1 MEYENSRVRVWLR
14 RSLPVWF
21 LGSAVWVA
29 GSGCGL
35 TSDEINAL
43 VAQAVEEEVA
53 GRPLP
58 ADGEQ
63 GAQGALGAQGD
74 PGPEG
79 PAGEQGDAGSQG
91 SMGEQGDAG
100 PEGPSGGQGGQG
112 DQGASGPSGPAGEQ
126 GDPGAEGSQGP
137 AGPAGPAGPE
147 GPEGP
152 EGPAGPAGPEGPVGP
167 QGPPGDSPWM
177 QSGDDTFYT
186 QGNVGIG
193 TDTPTKQLS
202 VVGAS
207 AFDTAIIAPGMGTD
221 TDVAFTLSQ
230 NNAAAL
236 RIEPS
241 QDANFADQP
250 NIIAGHS
257 SNSAG
262 DGVGGAAVY
271 GGASN
276 SANGS
281 HSTVAGGQNNSA
293 TGEWSFVGGGDDNSA
308 DGEYSFVAAGF
319 LNSAAGDYSFAS
331 GARARAT
338 FDGQF
343 VRADSQLAMFPA
355 DHEENF
361 TPAVDQFLVR
371 ARGGAVIVTATDTA
385 GRSLAGVK
393 LDAGGGAWSMLS
405 DRHIKENIKP
415 VDVKDV
421 LDRVSRLPISRWNYK
436 TQDASVQ
443 HIGPMAQDFHRAFP
457 LSKED
462 RFLSPI
468 DTDGVALAS
477 IQALHAL
484 AKEKDA
490 KIAAL
495 TERLARLEALLA
507 KSMNKQ

>member
-1 MEYENSRVRVWLR
+1 MENENSRVRVWLR
-14 RSLPVWF
+14 RSWPVWL
-21 LGSAVWVA
+21 LGSAIWVA
-29 GSGCGL
+29 GLGCGL

-58 ADGEQ
+58 ADGEPGAEGPQ
-63 GAQGALGAQGD
+63 GRLGD

-79 PAGEQGDAGSQG
+79 PTGEPGDAGPEG

-100 PEGPSGGQGGQG
+100 PEGSSGGQGEQG
-112 DQGASGPSGPAGEQ
+112 DQGGSGPSGPAGEQ

-147 GPEGP
+147 GP
-152 EGPAGPAGPEGPVGP
+152 
-167 QGPPGDSPWM
+167 QGPPGDSTWM

-308 DGEYSFVAAGF
+308 DGDYGFVAAGF

-405 DRHIKENIKP
+405 DRHIKENIRP
-415 VDVKDV
+415 VDAKEV
-421 LDRVSRLPISRWNYK
+421 LERVSRLPISLWNYK

-507 KSMNKQ
+507 KSMNNK